1 LQDCGGTAPHI
12 ADVPERIRLGEASG
26 SWIKVPGS
34 KIVRIGLKV
43 KILTGEAE
51 GVGVAGVLVQFHAE
65 GVVVVGVQNR
75 ALRGD
80 SLHNVSAGVEDI
92 VPVVVASYQP
102 SAAGSVESVY
112 DRS

>member
-1 LQDCGGTAPHI
+1 MSC
-12 ADVPERIRLGEASG
+12 
-26 SWIKVPGS
+26 S

-51 GVGVAGVLVQFHAE
+51 GVGVAGVLVQLYAE
-65 GVVVVGVQNR
+65 GVVVVGVQKC
-75 ALRGD
+75 ALRGY
-80 SLHNVSAGVEDI
+80 SPRNVPAGVEDI